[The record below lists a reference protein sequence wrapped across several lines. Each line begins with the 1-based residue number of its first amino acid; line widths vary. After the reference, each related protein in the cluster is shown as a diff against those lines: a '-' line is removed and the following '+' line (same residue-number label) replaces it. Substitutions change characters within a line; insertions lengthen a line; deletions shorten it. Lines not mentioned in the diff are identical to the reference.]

1 MKLELLVK
9 RLFTQTSRRGRQW
22 HFCIQGRLLGQEK
35 RRFRWRHTPIVVIF
49 LFWNWWTLFYAPA
62 TFSLLFFSEKTFT
75 LIMYFYLIQLCF
87 PNFHCVFNI
96 QVCFADSFQRCCLI
110 LTFKWEKKSWSVLK
124 PSRIENF
131 IMQVYFFNA
140 FLSRLW
146 EYI

>member
-1 MKLELLVK
+1 MTLLYSRAITGTGEKKVSVTTYPNCGDFPFLKLVNSFLCTCNVF
-9 RLFTQTSRRGRQW
+9 FT
-22 HFCIQGRLLGQEK
+22 
-35 RRFRWRHTPIVVIF
+35 
-49 LFWNWWTLFYAPA
+49 
-62 TFSLLFFSEKTFT
+62 FFFQKTYT

-96 QVCFADSFQRCCLI
+96 QVCFAVFFSKGAVLI
-110 LTFKWEKKSWSVLK
+110 FTFKWEKISWSVLK
-124 PSRIENF
+124 PNRIENF